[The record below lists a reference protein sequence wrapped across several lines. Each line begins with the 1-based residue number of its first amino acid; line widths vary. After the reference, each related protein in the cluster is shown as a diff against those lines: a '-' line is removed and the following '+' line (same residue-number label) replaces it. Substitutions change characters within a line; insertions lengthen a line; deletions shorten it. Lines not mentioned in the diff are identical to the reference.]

1 MPSKPYKTLLT
12 QATDTLVIN
21 KSRFLCH
28 GRPCRTEEEAV
39 QFIKEMRS
47 KFSDASHNCYAYAI
61 GENMGIMRYSDDGE
75 PAGTAGLPMMEVI
88 KTRQITNCC
97 VVITRYFGG
106 ILLGAG
112 GLVRAY
118 SSGCAKALDA
128 CGEGTVFPSERIS
141 IDVSYPNLGRLE
153 YFLRTQPVRDVEK
166 EFGAS
171 VKLSLTIKQQDSEVF
186 ISGLIQSLDGKVTL
200 DRTELEPLAWVDQ

>member
-1 MPSKPYKTLLT
+1 MPNKPYKTLLS

-28 GRPCRTEEEAV
+28 GKPCRTEEEAV
-39 QFIKEMRS
+39 QFIKEKRS
-47 KFSDASHNCYAYAI
+47 EYSDASHNCYAYAI
-61 GENMGIMRYSDDGE
+61 GDNMGIMRYSDDGE

-88 KTRQITNCC
+88 KNRTVTNCC

-106 ILLGAG
+106 ILLGSG

-118 SSGCAKALDA
+118 SSGCAKAIDI
-128 CGEGTVFPSERIS
+128 CGVGTVFPSERIE
-141 IDVSYPNLGRLE
+141 IDVAYPNLGRLE
-153 YFLRTQPVRDVEK
+153 FFLKSQPVRDISK

-171 VKLSLTIKQQDSEVF
+171 VKVSLTVKQQDSKGL
-186 ISGLIQSLDGKVTL
+186 ISGLIQSLDGKITYMKTGVQ
-200 DRTELEPLAWVDQ
+200 DLAWEE

>member
-1 MPSKPYKTLLT
+1 MQSRPYNTLLK

-39 QFIKEMRS
+39 QFIKEKRS
-47 KFSDASHNCYAYAI
+47 EFSDASHNCYAYAI

-88 KTRQITNCC
+88 KTRKVTNCC

-118 SSGCAKALDA
+118 SGGCAKAIDA
-128 CGEGTVFPSERIS
+128 CGIGTVFPSEMVEV
-141 IDVSYPNLGRLE
+141 DVSYSNLGRLE
-153 YFLRTQPVRDVEK
+153 YFLKTQPVKDIEK

-171 VKLSLTIKQQDSEVF
+171 VKLSMVIKQQDSDTI
-186 ISGLIQSLDGKVTL
+186 ISGLIQSLDGKVSVEK
-200 DRTELEPLAWVDQ
+200 TEIDPMAWED